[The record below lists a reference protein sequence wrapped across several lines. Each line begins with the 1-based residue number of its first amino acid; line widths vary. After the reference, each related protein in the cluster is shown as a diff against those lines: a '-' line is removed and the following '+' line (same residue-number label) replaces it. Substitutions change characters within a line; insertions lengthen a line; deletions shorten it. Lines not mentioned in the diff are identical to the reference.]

1 MKNLRGNPLE
11 RGVFN
16 NLLKERGNVIFQK
29 KKKNN
34 APYFFAILLTDARLA
49 VLPNNPFSGIGNA
62 ARLGFIVIKRV

>member
-1 MKNLRGNPLE
+1 MKNLRDNPLE

-29 KKKNN
+29 KKKTT
-34 APYFFAILLTDARLA
+34 PYFFAILLTDARLA